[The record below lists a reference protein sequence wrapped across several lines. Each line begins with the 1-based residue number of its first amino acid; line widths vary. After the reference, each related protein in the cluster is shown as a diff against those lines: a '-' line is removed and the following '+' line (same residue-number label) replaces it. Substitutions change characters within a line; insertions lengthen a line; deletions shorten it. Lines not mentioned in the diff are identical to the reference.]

1 MAVHKSRRSILSLKS
16 WLFTPA
22 TKADRFDRAAE
33 VHADALIID
42 LEDAIALPDKQK
54 ACTAALQYLGQ
65 PAESRLPCA
74 LRINAPVTENG
85 LANLKGLS
93 STERAQ
99 ALIALAHP
107 DFRDE
112 LTSAAKEMHLL

>member
-42 LEDAIALPDKQK
+42 LEDAVALPDKQK
-54 ACTAALQYLGQ
+54 ARTAALQYLGQ

-74 LRINAPVTENG
+74 LRINAPCRAAG
-85 LANLKGLS
+85 RRSPFLHLS
-93 STERAQ
+93 PLLPA
-99 ALIALAHP
+99 ALAGREGRRP
-107 DFRDE
+107 R
-112 LTSAAKEMHLL
+112 